1 MSFIKGGSIMNDKES
16 KIFYEVLD
24 ILNKK
29 KIEHPKLFNNT
40 KIKFLFKDERFISNN
55 VVKGIIMFE
64 IDNQYIVDIYIDN
77 GVDNIVNGLL
87 NLRFDDFE
95 LAKKQYN
102 ESLEYLDYTDITTIL
117 VNGKQQLLSFN

>member
-1 MSFIKGGSIMNDKES
+1 
-16 KIFYEVLD
+16 
-24 ILNKK
+24 
-29 KIEHPKLFNNT
+29 
-40 KIKFLFKDERFISNN
+40 
-55 VVKGIIMFE
+55 MFE
-64 IDNQYIVDIYIDN
+64 IDNQYIADIYIDN

>member
-1 MSFIKGGSIMNDKES
+1 
-16 KIFYEVLD
+16 
-24 ILNKK
+24 
-29 KIEHPKLFNNT
+29 
-40 KIKFLFKDERFISNN
+40 
-55 VVKGIIMFE
+55 MFE
-64 IDNQYIVDIYIDN
+64 LDNQYIVDIYIDN

>member
-1 MSFIKGGSIMNDKES
+1 
-16 KIFYEVLD
+16 
-24 ILNKK
+24 
-29 KIEHPKLFNNT
+29 
-40 KIKFLFKDERFISNN
+40 
-55 VVKGIIMFE
+55 MFE

>member
-1 MSFIKGGSIMNDKES
+1 MSFIEGGSIMNDKES

-24 ILNKK
+24 VLNKK

-40 KIKFLFKDERFISNN
+40 KIKFLLKDERFISNN

-64 IDNQYIVDIYIDN
+64 LDNQYIVDIYIDN

>member
-1 MSFIKGGSIMNDKES
+1 MNDKES

-24 ILNKK
+24 VLNKK

-40 KIKFLFKDERFISNN
+40 KIKFLFKDEKFISNN

-64 IDNQYIVDIYIDN
+64 LDNQYIVDIYIEN

-117 VNGKQQLLSFN
+117 VNNSILLYVLS